1 MTKQNSDYLF
11 KLKVELYFN
20 RLDGDLEEWERVE
33 REDRIRPELMPGS
46 PIEEGH
52 EDRRTRHVDPIRMTI

>member
-1 MTKQNSDYLF
+1 MRENSDYVF

-33 REDRIRPELMPGS
+33 REDRIRPELMPGP
-46 PIEEGH
+46 PIEEGY